1 MLPLRR
7 ESEFVHQ
14 ADSANPATGCC
25 WRRSASVLTACEG
38 DRLVLLQVRNGLFF
52 GLEGVGASIWDL
64 LNAGA
69 SAAAI
74 AEALLEEYAAP
85 SEQLERDVINFLAQ
99 LAAVGVI
106 EQCPPAPPL
115 KTLQ

>member
-1 MLPLRR
+1 MLRR
-7 ESEFVHQ
+7 RRETAFVHQ
-14 ADSANPATGCC
+14 AGMATPATGLH
-25 WRRSASVLTACEG
+25 WRRSAGVLTASEG
-38 DRLVLLQVRNGLFF
+38 NRLILLQVRKGMFF

-74 AEALLEEYAAP
+74 ADALLAEYAAP
-85 SEQLERDVINFLAQ
+85 PEQLETDVINFLAQ

-106 EQCPPAPPL
+106 EQCPPAFAL
-115 KTLQ
+115 KTLP